1 MGESSHLFD
10 FSDALCYSMASPSR
24 RRSPACALAG
34 ALVESSNQGEVLI
47 LLFCYLGAKH
57 PTC

>member
-1 MGESSHLFD
+1 MLLYGQSLKED
-10 FSDALCYSMASPSR
+10 EPRLCVI
-24 RRSPACALAG
+24 AG